1 MEIVELAATTAA
13 SPKALAPEQAAPQ
26 AAAVQ
31 TVAAVKQTAVAPS
44 ASSGGNGKGAS
55 PAPLTQEQAEKVVK
69 SIQDNANAKGLN
81 LAFKLV
87 GKSDAI
93 QVAVEDS
100 SGKVILKIPSDEI
113 LKLNQTIKEQASG
126 LKENYV

>member
-1 MEIVELAATTAA
+1 MEIVELASTTTA
-13 SPKALAPEQAAPQ
+13 SPKALATEQAASQ
-26 AAAVQ
+26 TVAVQ
-31 TVAAVKQTAVAPS
+31 TVAAGKQTAVATAAHS
-44 ASSGGNGKGAS
+44 DGKGET
-55 PAPLTQEQAEKVVK
+55 PTPLTQGQAEKIVK

-87 GKSDAI
+87 GKSDSI

-113 LKLNQTIKEQASG
+113 LKLSQSIKDQASG